1 MLEFF
6 TIAVMAAVAYA
17 SVREGVL
24 TAITTLVNVVLAGLV
39 AFNFYEP
46 LAGELEKMFKGTFLA
61 GFEDAIVLFVL
72 FAGSL
77 GILRAVTNNLALSEL
92 ELPALVQQ
100 VGSAGVAL
108 VTGYFLAGFLVCT
121 YQTLPWDE
129 KFMGFYYTAD
139 PAGGGMRKVLPPD
152 RVWLAMMHRASAQ
165 PLSQDGAVTFDPQGS
180 FELRY
185 AKLRRFKEQPQSQQ
199 PQ

>member
-1 MLEFF
+1 MLEFM
-6 TIAVMAAVAYA
+6 TLAIMAAVAYA

-24 TAITTLVNVVLAGLV
+24 TAITTLVNVVLSGLV

-72 FAGSL
+72 FAGTL
-77 GILRAVTNNLALSEL
+77 GLLRVVTNNLAISEV

-100 VGSAGVAL
+100 VGAGGIAL
-108 VTGYFLAGFLVCT
+108 VTGYLLAGFLTCM

-129 KFMGFYYTAD
+129 RFLGFDYTAD
-139 PAGGGMRKVLPPD
+139 ANAPALRKVLPPD
-152 RVWLAMMHRASAQ
+152 RFWLGLMQHASMKPLAQ
-165 PLSQDGAVTFDPQGS
+165 ESTFDPDAS

-185 AKLRRFKEQPQSQQ
+185 ARLRRFKEQAQPAQS
-199 PQ
+199 P